1 MEKNDNFKSEL
12 ETQYSILIQNK
23 EKNEQKRFIF
33 ITTILVVTLCS
44 VLCSI
49 VFSFI
54 AFKNSKNIN
63 LSTKVRDITYY
74 QTLSVKYNGDN
85 QLSLTNITNNYELPV
100 PKTIEITNEGTTDI
114 VFDIKLSSIN
124 TSLLSTNKLV
134 YTLLR
139 NNEVVVNKELPLGDK
154 VIASDIKISPDETL
168 YYVLQVNFNGSLED
182 NNNANYYNSK
192 IIIEQKNNKS
202 NLLE

>member
-139 NNEVVVNKELPLGDK
+139 NNEVVVTTASYLVASSPIIRSSSSSRQVHAGLLGFEYTIAAT
-154 VIASDIKISPDETL
+154 VPSAISSSSFPRIASPR
-168 YYVLQVNFNGSLED
+168 
-182 NNNANYYNSK
+182 
-192 IIIEQKNNKS
+192 
-202 NLLE
+202 